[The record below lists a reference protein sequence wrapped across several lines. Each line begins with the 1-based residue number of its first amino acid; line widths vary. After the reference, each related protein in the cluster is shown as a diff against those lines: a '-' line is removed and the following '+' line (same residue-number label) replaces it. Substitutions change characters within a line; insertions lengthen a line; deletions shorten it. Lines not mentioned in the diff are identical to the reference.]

1 MWGDGITKARAHLTR
16 TLKELPT
23 TAAFEIVCFNERVT
37 PWAERLVRAHP
48 VQKARAIAFLDAQD
62 AVSFTNLHDAI
73 ETAFSHAGRG
83 RHPVADPQPLDA
95 VFVLSDG
102 APNRGR
108 FVDPEQVLEAV
119 VALAAK
125 TAPVHAVGAGESA
138 FPLLRRIAAAT
149 GGRFVDAYDFD

>member
-1 MWGDGITKARAHLTR
+1 MWGDGITKARAHLFR

-23 TAAFEIVCFNERVT
+23 TAAFEVVCFNERVL
-37 PWAERLVRAHP
+37 PWSDRLVLAHP
-48 VQKARAIAFLDAQD
+48 VQKARAMAFLAAQD

-83 RHPVADPQPLDA
+83 RRPAADPRPLDA

-108 FVDPEQVLEAV
+108 FLDPDPVLSAV
-119 VALAAK
+119 VALSAGV
-125 TAPVHAVGAGESA
+125 APIHTIGAGEKA